1 MTGKYNINNELL
13 RQEALAVLR
22 KLVAQHL
29 LSLSVRIDSDKV
41 CLCNI
46 TDVRPLRDGT
56 INLAIDETLD
66 SLNTTLSK
74 DEEQS

>member
-1 MTGKYNINNELL
+1 MADKYSINNELL
-13 RQEALAVLR
+13 RQEALSVLQ
-22 KLVAQHL
+22 KLIARHL

-46 TDVRPLRDGT
+46 TGVRPLRDGT
-56 INLAIDETLD
+56 INLSINETLD
-66 SLNTTLSK
+66 SLTATLSK